1 MARGTEFVFRYGAEA
16 TPDRPQTESRSIT
29 AAMPIDA
36 FADPAKLWER
46 YQRYLCAPEGL
57 GLMLDISRMRFKDNF
72 FEIIEPRMQRA
83 FDAMEALEGGA
94 IANPDEGRQVGH
106 YWLRDPERAPEKA
119 ISEEIRDT
127 LREIREFA
135 HRLRNGELVSQK
147 GRPFRRVLVAG
158 IGGSALGPMF
168 VSDALGSDHDPVSFE
183 FFDNTD
189 PDGYDRIL
197 SRLEG
202 RLDETLVL
210 VVSKSGGTP
219 ETRNAATE
227 IALAFEKAGLS
238 FARAAV
244 AVTTRGSR
252 LDARAQQEGWV
263 ETFPMWDWVGG
274 RTSEF
279 SAVGLL
285 PAALQGIDI
294 DAMLEGART
303 MDEATRH
310 RTTAE
315 NPAALLAL
323 MWDSA
328 GKGRGEKDMVVLP
341 YKDRLILFS
350 RHLQQLVMESL
361 GKGVQRNGHPTGQ
374 GLVVYG
380 NKGSTDQHAF
390 IQQLRD
396 GSNNFFAVFIEVL
409 KERQGELVEVEP
421 DTTAGDYLSGFL
433 LGTRQAL
440 TEGGRES
447 MTITVPDVSPRTVGM
462 LIALFE
468 RAVGLYA
475 ELIDVNAY
483 NQPGVE
489 AGKQAANEIL
499 KLQKEVLGELAGGA
513 APRAAAEIAAAIGR
527 PGDAETVFKVLE
539 HLASNEGRGV
549 ERIAGTRPPEN
560 RYHSP

>member
-1 MARGTEFVFRYGAEA
+1 
-16 TPDRPQTESRSIT
+16 
-29 AAMPIDA
+29 MPIDDFSDA
-36 FADPAKLWER
+36 TKLWER
-46 YQRYLCAPEGL
+46 YKRHLCVPDGL
-57 GLMLDISRMRFKDNF
+57 GLMLDVSRMRFEDGFLK
-72 FEIIEPRMQRA
+72 EMEPRMQEA

-94 IANPDEGRQVGH
+94 IANPDEQRRVGH
-106 YWLRDPERAPEKA
+106 YWLRAPERAPEPEIA
-119 ISEEIRDT
+119 EEIRDT
-127 LREIREFA
+127 LREIKEFA

-147 GRPFRRVLVAG
+147 GKPFRRVLLAG
-158 IGGSALGPMF
+158 IGGSALGPKF
-168 VSDALGSDHDPVSFE
+168 VSDALGSDHDPVRFE

-189 PDGYDRIL
+189 PDGFDRIL
-197 SRLEG
+197 SRQEG
-202 RLDETLVL
+202 HLNETLVL

-227 IALAFEKAGLS
+227 IARAFEKAGLS

-244 AVTTRGSR
+244 AVTTEGSQ
-252 LDARAQQEGWV
+252 LDARAQNEGWV

-285 PAALQGIDI
+285 PAALQGIDV
-294 DAMLEGART
+294 DAMLEGARV
-303 MDEATRH
+303 MDEATRN
-310 RTTAE
+310 RKTAE

-323 MWDSA
+323 MWLHA
-328 GKGRGEKDMVVLP
+328 GNRRGEKDMVILP
-341 YKDRLILFS
+341 YKDRLVLFS

-361 GKGVQRNGHPTGQ
+361 GKATDREGRPSEQ

-390 IQQLRD
+390 VQQLRD
-396 GSNNFFAVFIEVL
+396 GTNNFFVTFVEVL
-409 KERQGELVEVEP
+409 KEREGELVEVEP

-433 LGTRQAL
+433 LGTRHAL

-475 ELIDVNAY
+475 ELIDINAY

-489 AGKQAANEIL
+489 AGKKAANDVL
-499 KLQKEVLGELAGGA
+499 KLQKEVLGELAAGA
-513 APRAAAEIAAAIGR
+513 SPRTADEIAEAIGR
-527 PGDAETVFKVLE
+527 PEDAERVFKVLE
-539 HLASNEGRGV
+539 HLASNPGRGV
-549 ERIAGTRPPEN
+549 ERIGGPTPPEN
-560 RYHSP
+560 RYNSP